1 MVLIGLTL
9 RSLFENVKFDH
20 IRFEGKQIQVYKYYT
35 AADLFV
41 LPSRSE
47 GLSNA
52 LLEAMACGL
61 PVVASCVGGNPEW
74 VHPGKNG
81 YLFTSENA
89 DELCQYLTKL
99 IEGKD
104 QARKMGNYA
113 RNLVEQEVPC

>member
-1 MVLIGLTL
+1 
-9 RSLFENVKFDH
+9 
-20 IRFEGKQIQVYKYYT
+20 
-35 AADLFV
+35 
-41 LPSRSE
+41 
-47 GLSNA
+47 
-52 LLEAMACGL
+52 MACGL

-113 RNLVEQEVPC
+113 RNLVEQAGSMLRTSQQISEGLRSKLHAKS